1 MFSNMVWGTWFNGLV
16 VLNHVNNEHGLNNVV
31 RVEKHLN
38 HVIFITLKTN
48 HLYTWFNMF
57 CLLKPCLGDAC
68 KNVVRAKDIYPPLKG
83 GIFPDLRLVKP
94 RSIFEEVSCR

>member
-1 MFSNMVWGTWFNGLV
+1 MINFITVQLSRFNIKNI
-16 VLNHVNNEHGLNNVV
+16 LNHYN
-31 RVEKHLN
+31 
-38 HVIFITLKTN
+38 IITLKIK
-48 HLYTWFNMF
+48 HLTSWFNMF

-94 RSIFEEVSCR
+94 RSIFEEVSCQ